1 MKEIQQELTYN
12 ELDKTIN
19 NLWSVLFTTGYL
31 TQRERVDS
39 RKYRLAILQSG
50 GSQSPDRWLREIFP
64 FTEMHKN
71 IKMNQFILSVQYCIA
86 PFLVLRRV
94 KTI

>member
-19 NLWSVLFTTGYL
+19 NLWNVLFTTGYL

-39 RKYRLAILQSG
+39 RKYRLAI
-50 GSQSPDRWLREIFP
+50 PNREIHELFVLQIREW
-64 FTEMHKN
+64 FQEEDGMRK
-71 IKMNQFILSVQYCIA
+71 ILKYGIA
-86 PFLVLRRV
+86 CYKKECKVVLK
-94 KTI
+94 KTP